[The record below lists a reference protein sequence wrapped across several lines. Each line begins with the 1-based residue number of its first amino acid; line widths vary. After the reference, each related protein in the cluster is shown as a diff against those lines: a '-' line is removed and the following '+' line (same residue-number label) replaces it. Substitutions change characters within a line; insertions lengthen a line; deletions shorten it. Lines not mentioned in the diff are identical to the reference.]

1 MANGE
6 WTRRL
11 YGEPALQDLLAD
23 PCLHAVMRRDG
34 VSTEELHRVVRVGRL
49 RLAPERPVALTPA
62 GVVLA
67 GRYRCRDVLGLKC
80 A

>member
-1 MANGE
+1 MPHGE

-34 VSTEELHRVVRVGRL
+34 VEMPTLLTMITAARMRL
-49 RLAPERPVALTPA
+49 RRDLCRLAA
-62 GVVLA
+62 
-67 GRYRCRDVLGLKC
+67 
-80 A
+80 

>member
-1 MANGE
+1 MAHGE

-34 VSTEELHRVVRVGRL
+34 VEMTTLLNMIAAAKSRL
-49 RLAPERPVALTPA
+49 RRDLCRLAA
-62 GVVLA
+62 
-67 GRYRCRDVLGLKC
+67 
-80 A
+80 

>member
-1 MANGE
+1 MPHGE

-34 VSTEELHRVVRVGRL
+34 VEMTALLTVITAAKLRL
-49 RLAPERPVALTPA
+49 RRDLCRLAA
-62 GVVLA
+62 
-67 GRYRCRDVLGLKC
+67 
-80 A
+80 

>member
-1 MANGE
+1 MPNGE

-34 VSTEELHRVVRVGRL
+34 VEMTTLLNVITAAKSRL
-49 RLAPERPVALTPA
+49 RRDLCRLAA
-62 GVVLA
+62 
-67 GRYRCRDVLGLKC
+67 
-80 A
+80 